1 MSKAE
6 KTREFIIEKAAPV
19 FNMKGYAGTS
29 MSDLTEATGLT
40 KGAIYGNFENKDAVA
55 LAVYDYNYGLTNSAA
70 EAAVS
75 QHTSCIGKLHAMAEF
90 YTDYFKTVVTR
101 GGCPV
106 LNTAVEADDS
116 HPELKARAASSIRNW
131 IAVIERII
139 EKGIRNGEIKPDAN
153 ASEFAIAFV
162 AMIEGGIMMSKVT
175 SDRKMLDTCAQVTKE
190 WIDTKLRI

>member
-55 LAVYDYNYGLTNSAA
+55 LAVYDYNYALINSALV
-70 EAAVS
+70 AAVS
-75 QHTSCIGKLHAMAEF
+75 QHTSMVDKLYAMAAF
-90 YTDYFKTVVTR
+90 YKAYHQKTITR
-101 GGCPV
+101 GGCPI

-116 HPELKARAASSIRNW
+116 HPELRAKAAASILKWKQS
-131 IAVIERII
+131 IERII
-139 EKGIRNGEIKPDAN
+139 EKGKEQEEIKAEADGGQ
-153 ASEFAIAFV
+153 FAIAFV
-162 AMIEGGIMMSKVT
+162 ALIEGGIMMSKAT
-175 SDRKMLDTCAQVTKE
+175 GDSGMLDTCTGMIEQLIA
-190 WIDTKLRI
+190 DKLQR